1 VGRNLLNFALFQ
13 AGWFACVLGGVRGEM
28 AWGPIAVAAIVVVH
42 LAVVSRSGERT
53 GELGFIV
60 AVGLAGTL
68 LDTGLRVLE
77 VTAYPTSPEG
87 IFVPPWIAALWFL
100 FATLP
105 YHSLGWLRGRPT
117 LAFLLGAIGGPLSYF
132 GGVRMGAVSTGPEP
146 VWTWLALAVEY
157 AVVTPLMLAC
167 VRGTPR
173 KDR

>member
-1 VGRNLLNFALFQ
+1 MKSGGFSQ

-28 AWGPIAVAAIVVVH
+28 AWGPIAATAIVIVH
-42 LAVVSRSGERT
+42 LAVLSPAGERT
-53 GELGFIV
+53 RELGFIV
-60 AVGLAGTL
+60 AVGIAGSL
-68 LDTGLRVLE
+68 LDTGLHALG

-105 YHSLGWLRGRPT
+105 YHSLGWLRGRPA
-117 LAFLLGAIGGPLSYF
+117 LAFLLGAIGGPLSYL
-132 GGVRMGAVSTGPEP
+132 GGVRMGAVDTGPEP
-146 VWTWLALAVEY
+146 VWTWVALAVEY

-167 VRGTPR
+167 VRVAPE